1 MMEKTDETIP
11 SREELAVFIEEAAV
25 SVTNNYEEAPAVLMV
40 DDAVIGTL
48 GNFSASIGKAK
59 SKKTFNVSAIAAS
72 ALSGRTV
79 LRYRSMFPEN
89 KRKILY
95 IDTEQG
101 RHHCQQVLKRI
112 LRLAEMP
119 DDKVPENLIML
130 SLRKFAPRVR
140 LLIVEEAIGTTPDL
154 GLVIIDG
161 IRDFLYDINSS
172 SESTEVISK
181 FMQWTD
187 DKQIH
192 IHTVLHQNKN
202 DEHARGHIG
211 TELNNKAETILQVE
225 VDKDDKAISVVEA
238 VHIRDRDFEPFAFR
252 INEDVLPE
260 LVESYL
266 SKEKKCTAPQKLDT
280 FGVFFMKYNYEIR
293 LKAVKLVLEGGL
305 SVREAGCHLGCGRS
319 QVHLWVTL
327 FERHGLTGLK
337 LRHGSYSAEF
347 KLSVLKHMHQ
357 NHLSLLET
365 AVHFGIPGPFVIRQ
379 WERLY
384 QNQGAEGLRRKPQRR
399 RPAMSKSK
407 TKKVKLK
414 TTPHEELLK
423 ELEYLRAENAYLK
436 KLQALVEE
444 RIVRESGKE
453 PKPSK
458 D

>member
-11 SREELAVFIEEAAV
+11 SREELAVYIEEAAV

-140 LLIVEEAIGTTPDL
+140 LLIIEEAIGATPDL

-225 VDKDDKAISVVEA
+225 VDKEERSISVVEA
-238 VHIRDRDFEPFAFR
+238 IHIRDREFEPFAFR
-252 INEDVLPE
+252 INSETLPE
-260 LVESYL
+260 LVEPYQPRKRGAGRPVKGPFDPARDIPEDVHRAALDAVFAEGSIGSYR
-266 SKEKKCTAPQKLDT
+266 EYQ
-280 FGVFFMKYNYEIR
+280 ER
-293 LKAVKLVLEGGL
+293 LKEGYELQGVKFGGNHATKVAAFL
-305 SVREAGCHLGCGRS
+305 RE
-319 QVHLWVTL
+319 QQ
-327 FERHGLTGLK
+327 
-337 LRHGSYSAEF
+337 
-347 KLSVLKHMHQ
+347 M
-357 NHLSLLET
+357 
-365 AVHFGIPGPFVIRQ
+365 VIR
-379 WERLY
+379 
-384 QNQGAEGLRRKPQRR
+384 EG
-399 RPAMSKSK
+399 
-407 TKKVKLK
+407 
-414 TTPHEELLK
+414 
-423 ELEYLRAENAYLK
+423 NAYRLNPD
-436 KLQALVEE
+436 L
-444 RIVRESGKE
+444 RI
-453 PKPSK
+453 
-458 D
+458 

>member
-11 SREELAVFIEEAAV
+11 SREELAVYIEEAAV

-140 LLIVEEAIGTTPDL
+140 LLIVEEAIGTTHDL

-225 VDKDDKAISVVEA
+225 VDKEDKAISVVEA

-260 LVESYL
+260 LVEPYL
-266 SKEKKCTAPQKLDT
+266 S
-280 FGVFFMKYNYEIR
+280 VI
-293 LKAVKLVLEGGL
+293 VK
-305 SVREAGCHLGCGRS
+305 
-319 QVHLWVTL
+319 T
-327 FERHGLTGLK
+327 
-337 LRHGSYSAEF
+337 
-347 KLSVLKHMHQ
+347 
-357 NHLSLLET
+357 
-365 AVHFGIPGPFVIRQ
+365 
-379 WERLY
+379 
-384 QNQGAEGLRRKPQRR
+384 
-399 RPAMSKSK
+399 
-407 TKKVKLK
+407 
-414 TTPHEELLK
+414 
-423 ELEYLRAENAYLK
+423 
-436 KLQALVEE
+436 
-444 RIVRESGKE
+444 
-453 PKPSK
+453 
-458 D
+458 